1 MDKMA
6 NIIFKAFSILS
17 LTISGSLL
25 LLFVNTFVDV
35 IPLRQFIQGIP
46 IILPAFVAP
55 FGVLFGFVGY
65 LNMRNKLGLYGILSN
80 IFMFLLPFIYIM
92 GGTLI
97 FGP

>member
-1 MDKMA
+1 MSKGV
-6 NIIFKAFSILS
+6 NIILKTFSIVS
-17 LTISGSLL
+17 LIISGSLF
-25 LLFVNTFVDV
+25 LLFINAFVNI
-35 IPLRQFIQGIP
+35 IPLRDLIQGIP

-80 IFMFLLPFIYIM
+80 IFMFLLPFIYVM